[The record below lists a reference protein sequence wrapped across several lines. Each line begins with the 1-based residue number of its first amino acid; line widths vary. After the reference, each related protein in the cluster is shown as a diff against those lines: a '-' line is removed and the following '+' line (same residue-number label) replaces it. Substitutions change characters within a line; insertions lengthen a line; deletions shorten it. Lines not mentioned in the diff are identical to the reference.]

1 MPSVFLWHLVAQF
14 LSIIRYNEKHV
25 ELKSAL
31 IAVVLFLTGIV
42 ICLPYL
48 TDATAVDITLFVGTL
63 SVAAGLCGC
72 VMDWLKTKEWK
83 LCRFIVT

>member
-1 MPSVFLWHLVAQF
+1 M
-14 LSIIRYNEKHV
+14 
-25 ELKSAL
+25 
-31 IAVVLFLTGIV
+31 VLFLTGIV

-72 VMDWLKTKEWK
+72 VMDWLKTKEWI